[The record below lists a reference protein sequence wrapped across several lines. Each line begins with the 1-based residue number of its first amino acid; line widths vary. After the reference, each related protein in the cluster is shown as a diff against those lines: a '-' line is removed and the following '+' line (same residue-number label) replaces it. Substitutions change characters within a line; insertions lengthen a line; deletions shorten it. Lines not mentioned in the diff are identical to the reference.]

1 MKKVLAFVLSL
12 CMLLPLV
19 ACGNN
24 GSGNSGSGTAGNNG
38 DDITAEHPITM
49 VVAHDEVLD
58 SPQQRAMEAFKEYVE
73 AESGGR
79 IVVELH
85 ANGELGDAATMANM
99 IGMGSVQASSFC
111 SDILATY
118 NDKLSFLC
126 LPFLFDDYEQAV
138 DLVWNPDGELHKLYQ
153 EEANKAGYYILGF
166 QYDGQRGFSNNVR
179 EVLTAEDMKGL

>member
-99 IGMGSVQASSFC
+99 IGMGSVQASTSAVISWPPTMTSSPSC
-111 SDILATY
+111 ACP
-118 NDKLSFLC
+118 SFLMITSR
-126 LPFLFDDYEQAV
+126 L
-138 DLVWNPDGELHKLYQ
+138 
-153 EEANKAGYYILGF
+153 
-166 QYDGQRGFSNNVR
+166 
-179 EVLTAEDMKGL
+179 